1 MKVSPLRTTVMCHV
15 LVMQGWEWIMMGQE
29 HTDKGHGR
37 SYVFMPTN
45 GQKKQPGE
53 RRTETKDLASDFQ
66 CDGAKSKRQ
75 HRT

>member
-1 MKVSPLRTTVMCHV
+1 
-15 LVMQGWEWIMMGQE
+15 MMGQE